1 MLLLNI
7 VLKYVFP
14 PQTEDKEII
23 IHRESEEN
31 DMNNKFLTSILLN
44 AEQICNSKDLSVLLV
59 AVKEGAEYKDGKPT
73 GNIDHYKHDIVLPF
87 NQFEKITVKVKGAPI
102 VTQEQIDQKGGSMKI
117 RFKNLTGKFYRTG
130 NGDYALSAS
139 ADGLEVIT

>member
-1 MLLLNI
+1 MLKFVSL
-7 VLKYVFP
+7 

-23 IHRESEEN
+23 YHQESGV
-31 DMNNKFLTSILLN
+31 NNMSKKIIEKLSLV
-44 AEQICNSKDLSVLLV
+44 AEQICNSKDTTVILVSVR
-59 AVKEGAEYKDGKPT
+59 EGAEYKDGKPT
-73 GNIDHYKHDIVLPF
+73 GNIDHYKHDVVLPF

-139 ADGLEVIT
+139 ADGLEVIA